1 MDFITWYLYSVTISN
16 EITFISTLSN
26 IFYKTKVETNEIALG
41 EKGKRTRY
49 QTADEKSTMAEIS
62 TQLSK
67 VRIGQGNMLSNSVW
81 KIKFAEI
88 STELSKMGNR

>member
-1 MDFITWYLYSVTISN
+1 MDFTTWYLYSVTISN

-62 TQLSK
+62 TQLSQ
-67 VRIGQGNMLSNSVW
+67 VRIGQGKSNSVW